1 MTPTNDISKLF
12 TIFVMFFG
20 KKELKVFNTTEQYIF
35 LVYVYIGILYV
46 MSSIIEWIYG
56 LFQVVANRIL
66 PDKICGVTPGHYRVV
81 FYASVAIVISIL
93 IVGIG
98 SMMAMEDLDFVSAF
112 YFSTQ
117 TSVVR
122 I

>member
-1 MTPTNDISKLF
+1 MHA
-12 TIFVMFFG
+12 FV
-20 KKELKVFNTTEQYIF
+20 
-35 LVYVYIGILYV
+35 GILYV

-66 PDKICGVTPGHYRVV
+66 PDKICGVTPGHYRVIL
-81 FYASVAIVISIL
+81 YASVAIVLSIL

-98 SMMAMEDLDFVSAF
+98 SMMAMEDLDFVTAF
-112 YFSTQ
+112 YFSAQ

-122 I
+122 MDKLFS

>member
-1 MTPTNDISKLF
+1 MIYAFKL
-12 TIFVMFFG
+12 
-20 KKELKVFNTTEQYIF
+20 
-35 LVYVYIGILYV
+35 YIGILFV

-56 LFQVVANRIL
+56 LFQVVADRIL

-81 FYASVAIVISIL
+81 FYASVAIVICIL

-98 SMMAMEDLDFVSAF
+98 SMMAMEGLDLVSAF

-122 I
+122 ES

>member
-1 MTPTNDISKLF
+1 M
-12 TIFVMFFG
+12 
-20 KKELKVFNTTEQYIF
+20 
-35 LVYVYIGILYV
+35 

-56 LFQVVANRIL
+56 LFQVVANSIL
-66 PDKICGVTPGHYRVV
+66 PDKICGVTPGHYAVI
-81 FYASVAIVISIL
+81 FYASVAIVIFIL

-98 SMMAMEDLDFVSAF
+98 SMMALEDLDFVTAF

-122 I
+122 MYACINLLSQICSACVYICTA